1 MNYGGV
7 NILGVIST
15 HQHVGTLNNA
25 KINKVTEVLLLP
37 FAVSFSL
44 DQPFYQTSTY
54 TTRDQM
60 NNVLADVRSFL
71 CDGFYFSYGYDIT
84 CSRQRR
90 IQWMEKRSKDPLE
103 MVAADKRYFWN
114 FSLYRDFISQQVEVK
129 WFTPLINGYFG

>member
-1 MNYGGV
+1 
-7 NILGVIST
+7 
-15 HQHVGTLNNA
+15 
-25 KINKVTEVLLLP
+25 
-37 FAVSFSL
+37 
-44 DQPFYQTSTY
+44 
-54 TTRDQM
+54 M

-90 IQWMEKRSKDPLE
+90 IQWMQKRSKDPLE
-103 MVAADKRYFWN
+103 MIAADKRYFWN